1 MGKVKITNVKPL
13 ANKVITTMDKY
24 DIDIKNG
31 DLIDIKKVKG
41 TVKEYQTVIAV
52 GPMCHNIQPG
62 DTVLINPAAY
72 GRPKQVK
79 DRNNGS
85 IAQDVEGY
93 HVEME
98 YNFPTIVLNGVDHL
112 FITDRDIDCI
122 CTIVEEDDPIIKVD
136 PIIV

>member
-1 MGKVKITNVKPL
+1 MKIKISNVRPL

-24 DIDIKNG
+24 DIDIKHG
-31 DLIDIKKVKG
+31 DLIDISKVRG
-41 TVKEYQTVIAV
+41 TIKEYQKVIAV
-52 GPMCHNIQPG
+52 GPMVHNIKEG

-85 IAQDVEGY
+85 LAQDVEGY

-98 YNFPTIVLNGVDHL
+98 YNFPTIQLNGVDHL
-112 FITDRDIDCI
+112 FITDRDIDCV
-122 CTIVEEDDPIIKVD
+122 CDVEEVNDTILKVD